1 MKPSRLSAL
10 LLSLQAALAVLLV
23 LLSGY
28 YWQTTRTANRQAAL
42 LTEFAQ
48 NNRALQSL
56 IAEAV
61 AYGATNRAID
71 PFLLSLGIQPNRS
84 AAAPAPAANRR

>member
-1 MKPSRLSAL
+1 MKPSRLSAFL
-10 LLSLQAALAVLLV
+10 LALQAALAVLLV

-42 LTEFAQ
+42 LNEFTQ
-48 NNRALQSL
+48 NNRALQAL
-56 IAEAV
+56 IAETV

-71 PFLLSLGIQPNRS
+71 PFLLGLGIQPNRS
-84 AAAPAPAANRR
+84 PAAPTPAANRR